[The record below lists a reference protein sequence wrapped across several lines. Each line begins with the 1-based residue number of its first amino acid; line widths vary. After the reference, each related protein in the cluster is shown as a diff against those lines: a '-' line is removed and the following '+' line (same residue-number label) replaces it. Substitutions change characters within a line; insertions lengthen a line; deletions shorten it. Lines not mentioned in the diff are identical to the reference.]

1 MGRALPFLAL
11 LVLQVYT
18 LVDLLRS
25 NGADVRALPKA
36 VWFLVWLVPVLGP
49 IAWLVLGRPSVGPSS
64 GGSGGSGGGG
74 GGITGGPRPS
84 RGPVA
89 PDDDPEFL
97 KRLDE
102 QSWSARMERL
112 RRERQSGGD
121 STNGS
126 RAPETPPAPDEAPG
140 ESATSS

>member
-121 STNGS
+121 SASGN

-140 ESATSS
+140 ESATSG